1 MELMA
6 SWCWEVWIVLD
17 TYCSKLYIGGKG
29 TLLFIV
35 ASYYEGAI
43 DFIFCLCY
51 WFWVVEASYQNG
63 FLLFSYIIQLTY
75 FIISSRFWCWRR
87 QLGRPLLQSKSM
99 VHGDCFLY
107 CTNFVC
113 VDKYSGHSEYHF
125 NIYWTSERLKPS
137 QQMAKRIITYCIFST
152 LKEMIVSTVDSEIIK
167 LSWIPISKLYRCF
180 MLLNH
185 Q

>member
-43 DFIFCLCY
+43 DFIFCLRY
-51 WFWVVEASYQNG
+51 WFWVEEASYQNR

-75 FIISSRFWCWRR
+75 SSFPQDSGAGEGSWAGLCFSPSQWSMVIAFFIALILCVLIYTLAIVNIISISIEPARDWNHRNRWLSVLLRTAFSPRSRRWLC
-87 QLGRPLLQSKSM
+87 PLLIVKS
-99 VHGDCFLY
+99 
-107 CTNFVC
+107 
-113 VDKYSGHSEYHF
+113 
-125 NIYWTSERLKPS
+125 
-137 QQMAKRIITYCIFST
+137 
-152 LKEMIVSTVDSEIIK
+152 
-167 LSWIPISKLYRCF
+167 
-180 MLLNH
+180 LN
-185 Q
+185 